1 MCLCMQ
7 SLCFPNVAQMAH
19 YARRSMH
26 VSNHTVKRYISEA
39 IGKTCA
45 QDRGE
50 LAKFIAMN
58 VPQN

>member
-1 MCLCMQ
+1 
-7 SLCFPNVAQMAH
+7 
-19 YARRSMH
+19 MH

-39 IGKTCA
+39 IGKTGA